1 MKNINNKKK
10 IEPLSWKSAHGSWN
24 LNFDALWCN
33 CLCLSHSKYY
43 THKHLIIF
51 VRNCV
56 IHDKKSKYFFYWN
69 PWADSY
75 KNDRSCDGSVIFVR
89 IFFKKI
95 SLFVNL
101 TAAFRMFE
109 QNWTSVCSTEC
120 CEAWVSMGCCSLTVP
135 VSVLLLLLV
144 KRGTHSVKFISAFSQ
159 RLSTTLNREWDWDRS
174 ISITVRLFWS
184 RSWLFLP
191 GAHTVWPQTV
201 ERSSGVCLCLLS
213 VSSSVCKDYRLTW
226 IWGMPDYDKVRLK
239 VMRLLQSGFHI

>member
-1 MKNINNKKK
+1 MKNISNKKK
-10 IEPLSWKSAHGSWN
+10 IDPLSWKSAHGSWN

-33 CLCLSHSKYY
+33 CLCLSHTKYY

-51 VRNCV
+51 IMRNCV
-56 IHDKKSKYFFYWN
+56 IHDKKSKFFLVKLL
-69 PWADSY
+69 SRFLQ
-75 KNDRSCDGSVIFVR
+75 KRQIHHRFS
-89 IFFKKI
+89 FFKKI

-109 QNWTSVCSTEC
+109 QNWTSVCRTEC

-144 KRGTHSVKFISAFSQ
+144 KRGTHSVKLISAFSQ

-174 ISITVRLFWS
+174 ISITLRLFWS

-201 ERSSGVCLCLLS
+201 ERSGRVCLCLLS
-213 VSSSVCKDYRLTW
+213 VSSTICGDYRLTW
-226 IWGMPDYDKVRLK
+226 IWGMADYDTVRLK
-239 VMRLLQSGFHI
+239 VMRLLQSGFHV